1 MGLHTHL
8 PYSAANITSINISIN
23 TESTI
28 INTIINIIVTII
40 IIIISK
46 HEKQAVMCSAELGM
60 QTRNPPASHVN
71 SVA

>member
-1 MGLHTHL
+1 MGLHNHL
-8 PYSAANITSINISIN
+8 PYSAAHITSINIFIN

-28 INTIINIIVTII
+28 INTILNIIVTII
-40 IIIISK
+40 SIISK
-46 HEKQAVMCSAELGM
+46 HEKRAVMRSAELGM